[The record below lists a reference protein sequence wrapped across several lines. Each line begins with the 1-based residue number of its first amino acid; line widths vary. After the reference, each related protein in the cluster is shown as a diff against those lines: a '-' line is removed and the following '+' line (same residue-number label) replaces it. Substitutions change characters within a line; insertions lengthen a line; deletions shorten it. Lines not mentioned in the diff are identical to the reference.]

1 MALSCTGADDT
12 DDLDMQCT
20 EEDDA
25 RPETPD
31 GNPDQFVNTALAA
44 QRFGIPYHVVCAIV
58 NGFQRDIGRI
68 SESDHEG
75 MVDPSKI
82 FRARQRVR
90 DAMALVAKEHG
101 PIQALYFDGGQDE
114 SSIGKPTIRRE
125 EHVAVV
131 AEPGSKYL
139 TYFTPENGK
148 TIRQAGQLLNI
159 ATDCDADVRALGCSG
174 TAANTDRHSGV
185 CRLFE
190 LSQEPPRA
198 VHWFV
203 CQLDANDLLLRAV
216 LHYLD
221 RLPAGAGSSGPL
233 VETASGEV
241 HRLGVTAFR
250 AVPGPLPEL
259 SDQQVAELS
268 SDQQILYRLARGV
281 NDGKLLD
288 DSDAHGE
295 IGPVEDDRCL
305 TLAARLLRVYI
316 GTRSP
321 TAELTELVEFLMGYY
336 IPMWFHITAN
346 SACTSGALN
355 VMRSIELLRKLPS
368 GLHDVI
374 GRMVQSNAYWA
385 HPEAVLLAMV
395 ADPDA
400 AVRARAVE
408 LIQRCRQQLQEEVR
422 PFKLPKVN
430 FAATHYTELL
440 DWEKELV
447 TEPPLTANLTDSE
460 LQDIC
465 DQPLRVAAFPVHT
478 EGAKRAVR
486 VVHQADRAV
495 FGEER
500 RHDKRHKSS
509 HSPSLCGGRVS
520 AEELS
525 SDRAGSDEGSS
536 AQESL
541 AEPPADSFV
550 VIEDAQDKTSE
561 VAESE
566 AGDELLSGQSLVIGQ
581 NEMLLLEMFVSRV
594 VQEMETRYISRMLEM
609 DSKVDGL
616 TQLCSG
622 MAERLEAALGPSG
635 AQEAETDTDTDT
647 EAPRRTSLPEIQQKM
662 ETLMHLCSGL
672 AEKVDSLLVSSSHGR
687 RPPVAE
693 TRQPAR
699 CWEGWPDTDSADPSV
714 ELLQNAGPIEPPV
727 IALNRES
734 EFPDGSWLG
743 DPSNPRMRVR
753 CKIHPLEMTRLSRHC
768 LSAEKLAVTLLDHL
782 FSRETL
788 AESNISGRGKHC
800 KKQLDPLMIYGIYC
814 HLVAYHNV
822 TEKEWQRI
830 KKNLDA
836 KCRSMWKRKQRGKPL
851 GMGKYINKQQLAK
864 RWCPDDPPMDHQS
877 APITTITSTAGT
889 TATTSSASSLKSC
902 AGGSPDLVFP
912 DETSDGMVVMETM
925 PVGDVVE
932 VGHADYLSTMVELA
946 DFSSVKVI
954 QTSMAEVRLLG
965 GDSSDLLPS
974 NNVSL
979 HEASAR
985 SDTDRLQASSRQFRA
1000 VIKEE
1005 PIDEKQQRIVFGGV
1019 ND

>member
-1 MALSCTGADDT
+1 ML
-12 DDLDMQCT
+12 
-20 EEDDA
+20 
-25 RPETPD
+25 
-31 GNPDQFVNTALAA
+31 
-44 QRFGIPYHVVCAIV
+44 
-58 NGFQRDIGRI
+58 
-68 SESDHEG
+68 
-75 MVDPSKI
+75 
-82 FRARQRVR
+82 
-90 DAMALVAKEHG
+90 
-101 PIQALYFDGGQDE
+101 
-114 SSIGKPTIRRE
+114 
-125 EHVAVV
+125 
-131 AEPGSKYL
+131 
-139 TYFTPENGK
+139 
-148 TIRQAGQLLNI
+148 
-159 ATDCDADVRALGCSG
+159 
-174 TAANTDRHSGV
+174 HS
-185 CRLFE
+185 
-190 LSQEPPRA
+190 
-198 VHWFV
+198 
-203 CQLDANDLLLRAV
+203 
-216 LHYLD
+216 
-221 RLPAGAGSSGPL
+221 
-233 VETASGEV
+233 
-241 HRLGVTAFR
+241 
-250 AVPGPLPEL
+250 
-259 SDQQVAELS
+259 
-268 SDQQILYRLARGV
+268 
-281 NDGKLLD
+281 
-288 DSDAHGE
+288 
-295 IGPVEDDRCL
+295 
-305 TLAARLLRVYI
+305 
-316 GTRSP
+316 
-321 TAELTELVEFLMGYY
+321 
-336 IPMWFHITAN
+336 
-346 SACTSGALN
+346 
-355 VMRSIELLRKLPS
+355 
-368 GLHDVI
+368 
-374 GRMVQSNAYWA
+374 
-385 HPEAVLLAMV
+385 
-395 ADPDA
+395 
-400 AVRARAVE
+400 
-408 LIQRCRQQLQEEVR
+408 
-422 PFKLPKVN
+422 
-430 FAATHYTELL
+430 
-440 DWEKELV
+440 
-447 TEPPLTANLTDSE
+447 
-460 LQDIC
+460 
-465 DQPLRVAAFPVHT
+465 
-478 EGAKRAVR
+478 
-486 VVHQADRAV
+486 
-495 FGEER
+495 
-500 RHDKRHKSS
+500 KRHKSS

-525 SDRAGSDEGSS
+525 SDRVGSDEGSS

-693 TRQPAR
+693 TRQPA
-699 CWEGWPDTDSADPSV
+699 S
-714 ELLQNAGPIEPPV
+714 
-727 IALNRES
+727 
-734 EFPDGSWLG
+734 
-743 DPSNPRMRVR
+743 
-753 CKIHPLEMTRLSRHC
+753 EMTRLSRHC